1 MSKSYDY
8 CRSVETS
15 VNYSQTNLQA
25 GNSTGAM
32 IMLDN
37 AEQILSTLRGNM
49 TIMVKGDDDVIK

>member
-1 MSKSYDY
+1 
-8 CRSVETS
+8 
-15 VNYSQTNLQA
+15 
-25 GNSTGAM
+25 M